1 MAIKDM
7 TFSNGVIK
15 SLEKELLNR
24 AALSRIIDEPSYS
37 SALKSV
43 KEQGFGRNV
52 QTDDVDI
59 LEEVET
65 EALDD
70 FVREFS
76 PSKEY
81 SAFCLKKIDYFN
93 AEKYLR
99 SKHIRG
105 YGYEEKRTGLIENI
119 AEKIDKK
126 DKELPKELLSAYE
139 KCEESFKNGTAT
151 GVEISTEFLRAYYS
165 DVLKVVKNKT
175 LKGFLKREIDC
186 KNLSAALRSGNV
198 EEAKKQFI
206 SGGELAESEIA
217 FIAEAETETILKRFA
232 FTEFSDIIK
241 TATGE
246 KAEGK
251 PLSAFE
257 AYADG
262 YALAEMKKIKYE
274 TEGATPFTLYYL
286 YKKAEIGNVKLIL
299 KCKKANL
306 SPELIRRRLRTA
318 YDG

>member
-1 MAIKDM
+1 MAIRDM

-52 QTDDVDI
+52 QTDNVDI
-59 LEEVET
+59 LAEAET
-65 EALDD
+65 AALDD

-81 SAFCLKKIDYFN
+81 SAYSLKKIDYFN

-126 DKELPKELLSAYE
+126 DEKLPRELLTAYE
-139 KCEESFKNGTAT
+139 KCEKSFESGTAT

-165 DVLKVVKNKT
+165 DVLKIVKNKT

-186 KNLSAALRSGNV
+186 KNLSAALRSGSG

-206 SGGELAESEIA
+206 EGGELAESDIT
-217 FIAEAETETILKRFA
+217 FIAEADTEAILKKYA
-232 FTEFSDIIK
+232 FTEFSDMLK
-241 TATGE
+241 TATSE

-262 YALAEMKKIKYE
+262 YALYEMKKVKYE
-274 TEGATPFTLYYL
+274 TEGATPFILYYL

>member
-1 MAIKDM
+1 MAIRDM

-52 QTDDVDI
+52 QTDNVDI
-59 LEEVET
+59 LAEAET
-65 EALDD
+65 AALDD

-81 SAFCLKKIDYFN
+81 SAYSLKKIDYFN

-126 DKELPKELLSAYE
+126 DEKLPRELLTAYE
-139 KCEESFKNGTAT
+139 KCEKSFESGTAT

-165 DVLKVVKNKT
+165 DVLKIVKNKT

-186 KNLSAALRSGNV
+186 KNLSAALRSGSG

-206 SGGELAESEIA
+206 EGGELAESDIT
-217 FIAEAETETILKRFA
+217 FIADADAEAILKKYA
-232 FTEFSDIIK
+232 FTEFSDMLK
-241 TATGE
+241 TATSE

-262 YALAEMKKIKYE
+262 YALYEMKKVKYE
-274 TEGATPFTLYYL
+274 TEGATPFILYYL